1 MIEYQKEF
9 FDREYSAREA
19 YGRLWKFAKKY
30 RFRLV
35 VGVICGMLTAGT
47 LIPLFQAVQP
57 ALEKV
62 TTSNPQIQE
71 LVSDIKEA
79 ESVESA
85 PKTAQEASELVV
97 PKGMKMTKTELP
109 SWYPTAEKI
118 AKKLGI
124 NLTNEDGSMGGALT
138 FLVLIVIPIVALIR
152 LLLVFLNQYCL
163 TWAGSKVVADIRIQ
177 LLEHLQRQSLQF
189 FGRIDVGMLMSR
201 ATTDPAH
208 VQQIIQVTLSEL
220 ARAPFEILVSVGFV
234 IYFAIAN
241 EMLSTL
247 ALIVIG
253 FPMFMFPVI
262 FIGKKIRKWSK
273 RTMEKG
279 SVVGSKIH
287 ELLTCI
293 RVIKAYDTEKFENKN
308 YRQVNQN
315 LLKTTLRAVRMGLL
329 VGPTVETVGI
339 FLICLFVVYCFFLH
353 VSLALVVPMLAPLL
367 IIYKP
372 LKQLASLQV
381 QIETGTASLA
391 RIFSLLD
398 VYDEL
403 PEKPN
408 AIRKAKFGDKIVFDD
423 VSFRYLTADRD
434 AVSHASFEI
443 PRGKVVAVVGSTGSG
458 KSTMSGLLARFFD
471 PQQGRITIDGVDIR
485 DLAIADVRALI
496 GSVQQET
503 ILFNESIAFNIRYG
517 SPNATDADV
526 IAAAKAAN
534 AHDFIMAQP
543 EGYERKVGEKGFAL
557 SGGERQRI
565 AIARAI
571 LRNPPVLILD
581 EATSALDTV
590 TEHLVQEALGRL
602 MTNRTTFAIAHRLS
616 TIRSADLILVMDQGV
631 IVERGTHDELYAKN
645 GIYRRLCDIQG
656 EK

>member
-9 FDREYSAREA
+9 FDCEYSAREA

-62 TTSNPQIQE
+62 TTSSPQIQE

-79 ESVESA
+79 ESVASA
-85 PKTAQEASELVV
+85 PKTAQEAPELVV

-201 ATTDPAH
+201 ATTDPAQ

-293 RVIKAYDTEKFENKN
+293 RVIKAYDTEKFENDN

-398 VYDEL
+398 VHDEL

-408 AIRKAKFGDKIVFDD
+408 AIRKAKLEDKIVFDD

-485 DLAIADVRALI
+485 DLALEDVRALI

>member
-71 LVSDIKEA
+71 LVSDEPEA
-79 ESVESA
+79 EMTESA
-85 PKTAQEASELVV
+85 PKTAQEGPALVV
-97 PKGMKMTKTELP
+97 PKGMKMTNTKLP
-109 SWYPTAEKI
+109 SWYPKAEKI

-163 TWAGSKVVADIRIQ
+163 TWAGSKVVADIRIR

-201 ATTDPAH
+201 ATTDPAQ
-208 VQQIIQVTLSEL
+208 VQQIIQVTLAEL

-293 RVIKAYDTEKFENKN
+293 RVIKAYDTEEFENEN
-308 YRQVNQN
+308 YRRVNQN

-398 VYDEL
+398 VNEEL

-408 AIRKAKFGDKIVFDD
+408 AIRKATFEDKIVFDD

-517 SPNATDADV
+517 SPNATDEEV

-590 TEHLVQEALGRL
+590 TEHLVQEALSRL

-616 TIRSADLILVMDQGV
+616 TIRSADLILVMDKGV